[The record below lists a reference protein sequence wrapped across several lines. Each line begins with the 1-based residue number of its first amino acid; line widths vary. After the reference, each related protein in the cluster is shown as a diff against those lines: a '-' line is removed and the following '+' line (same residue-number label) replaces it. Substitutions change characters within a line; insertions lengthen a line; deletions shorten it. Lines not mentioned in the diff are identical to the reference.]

1 MSQYF
6 SKPYK
11 SQEEILGK
19 IRIYEE
25 NINVKVDLSSYAT
38 KPDLKNVTHHDTS
51 SFALTTNLASLK
63 TEVDKL
69 DVDKLVSVPVNNID
83 TSGFAL
89 KTKYDVDKSE
99 LEKKIPDTSEL
110 VKKTNYNNKI
120 TEIENK
126 IPSVSGLAKNAAL
139 AAVENKIPNIDSLV
153 KKKTEYKTNF
163 TKIENKLTDHNQGKY
178 ITTPE
183 FNRLTAENFAARL
196 KQANLITKT
205 DFDDKL

>member
-1 MSQYF
+1 M
-6 SKPYK
+6 
-11 SQEEILGK
+11 
-19 IRIYEE
+19 
-25 NINVKVDLSSYAT
+25 SSYAT
-38 KPDLKNVTHHDTS
+38 KPELKNVTHHDTS

-153 KKKTEYKTNF
+153 KKKQNIKQTLLKL
-163 TKIENKLTDHNQGKY
+163 KINL
-178 ITTPE
+178 
-183 FNRLTAENFAARL
+183 
-196 KQANLITKT
+196 LITIKANI
-205 DFDDKL
+205 LLLQSLIG

>member
-1 MSQYF
+1 MSQYL
-6 SKPYK
+6 SKTYK
-11 SQEEILGK
+11 SQVEILGK
-19 IRIYEE
+19 IRIYKG

-51 SFALTTNLASLK
+51 RFPNLDSLK

-69 DVDKLVSVPVNNID
+69 YGDKLVSVSVNNTD
-83 TSGFAL
+83 TRGFVL

-139 AAVENKIPNIDSLV
+139 TAVENKIPNIDSLV
-153 KKKTEYKTNF
+153 KKKKKNITQTLLKL
-163 TKIENKLTDHNQGKY
+163 KINL
-178 ITTPE
+178 
-183 FNRLTAENFAARL
+183 
-196 KQANLITKT
+196 LITIKANILLLQSLT
-205 DFDDKL
+205 G